1 MQLDA
6 TQLRRQFQEAAREA
20 GDLTG
25 GLTPRQL
32 LWRPE
37 GKWSIAECLDH
48 LNNAERMVPRFDR
61 KLAEARA
68 AGGRRGWPYR
78 AGWIAG
84 LYIRSIEPPVRRL
97 RFRSPKAFRPK
108 PEAEL
113 SDAVP
118 RFLRLQEDLARQVE
132 EAEGLD
138 VSRIRMSSPVVRRFK
153 MSMAE
158 WFAFL
163 AAHQRRH
170 LWQARNVRDHPDFPE
185 EPGGGG

>member
-1 MQLDA
+1 MQFDA
-6 TQLRRQFQEAAREA
+6 TDLRRQFEAAAREA
-20 GDLTG
+20 RDLTG
-25 GLTPRQL
+25 ELTPGQL
-32 LWRPE
+32 QWRPA

-48 LNNAERMVPRFDR
+48 LNNAERILPRFDK

-68 AGGRRGWPYR
+68 AGGERRWPYR

-84 LYIRSIEPPVRRL
+84 LYIRSVEPPVRRL
-97 RFRSPKAFRPK
+97 RFRSPEAFRPK

-113 SDAVP
+113 FDAVP
-118 RFLRLQEDLARQVE
+118 RFLRLQEDLSRRVE
-132 EAEGLD
+132 ESEGVD
-138 VSRIRMSSPVVRRFK
+138 VSRVRMSSPVVRRFK

-170 LWQARNVRDHPDFPE
+170 LWQARNVRNHPDFPK
-185 EPGGGG
+185 PRDGGQ